1 MIPLWLAVTPDLLRT
16 NKTVRDNR
24 GYEIPKMVS
33 NFFLFFFFRSELKQN
48 VLTDTVSRTKKT
60 YIVLAYMIGQ
70 LLRRKM

>member
-1 MIPLWLAVTPDLLRT
+1 MIPLWLAVTPDLLGT

-33 NFFLFFFFRSELKQN
+33 NFIFFFHSELKQN
-48 VLTDTVSRTKKT
+48 VLTDTVSRTKKKT